1 MISLLILEVNKCL
14 IFSLDSYVFV
24 LNFFLKIFIDF
35 TTIILRLSFEI
46 ILKLTN
52 VSYFLCW
59 ICCFWGTM
67 SFCSHFHVFSL
78 DFIFVEIW
86 NNTCSKKKISEYSK
100 LLRRRR
106 KKIAKSPSARIQF
119 SSVAQSCPSLCD
131 PTNHSKPGL
140 SVHHQLPEF
149 IETHV
154 HRVSDD
160 IQPSHPLSS
169 PFPPAPNPSWHQG
182 LFQCVNPS
190 HEVAKILE
198 FQLQHQSFQWTPRTY
213 LL

>member
-1 MISLLILEVNKCL
+1 MWFSSFFLFVLWRSVFHKRAFLNIHSFMISLLILEVNKCL
-14 IFSLDSYVFV
+14 IFSLDFYVFV
-24 LNFFLKIFIDF
+24 LNFFLKNFIDF

-106 KKIAKSPSARIQF
+106 KKIAESPSSRIQF
-119 SSVAQSCPSLCD
+119 CSVQFSRSVMSDSWPHGLQHIRPPCPS
-131 PTNHSKPGL
+131 PTPGIYSNSL
-140 SVHHQLPEF
+140 S
-149 IETHV
+149 
-154 HRVSDD
+154 R
-160 IQPSHPLSS
+160 
-169 PFPPAPNPSWHQG
+169 
-182 LFQCVNPS
+182 
-190 HEVAKILE
+190 
-198 FQLQHQSFQWTPRTY
+198 
-213 LL
+213 